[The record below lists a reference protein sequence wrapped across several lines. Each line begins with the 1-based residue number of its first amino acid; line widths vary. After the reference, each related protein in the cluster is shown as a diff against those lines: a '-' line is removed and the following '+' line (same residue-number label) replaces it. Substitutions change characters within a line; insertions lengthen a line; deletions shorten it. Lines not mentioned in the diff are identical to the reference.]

1 MHGKPSDLVVGG
13 PRDCN
18 TSPASVVEITS
29 SLCVPRGCN
38 ILHPPPTKSWCTLP
52 SSRLLRLPTSPSPRR
67 PFTSSSCC
75 SSYLLLLLLV
85 VVEGKKKERKKI
97 RERERSLARGWRA
110 GGQWGEKQEK
120 LHPFESHP
128 RTPSG
133 LKKSIK
139 RREPAAVRGGRKRG
153 RERERE
159 RRAEEERWGI
169 G

>member
-52 SSRLLRLPTSPSPRR
+52 TSRLLRLPTSPSPRR

-75 SSYLLLLLLV
+75 SSYLLLLLLDVVVVVIDDFCV
-85 VVEGKKKERKKI
+85 VVEGKKKRKKENPG
-97 RERERSLARGWRA
+97 ERTKSRAGMEGWR
-110 GGQWGEKQEK
+110 
-120 LHPFESHP
+120 
-128 RTPSG
+128 T
-133 LKKSIK
+133 
-139 RREPAAVRGGRKRG
+139 VG
-153 RERERE
+153 REAGKTASVRVTS
-159 RRAEEERWGI
+159 ANPI
-169 G
+169 GS